1 MNEGYFWKKKRDK
14 AILCTKHQ
22 TAKEQRQL
30 EGFFLSAK
38 KSVSKPQFFSPL
50 WMFVWFNIPQV
61 AGRVSHPM
69 SWCLMRI
76 SLWFILRKILLWWET
91 DVLFREPSPWHF
103 RNSSMSVFM
112 RLHKFID
119 GPSRDVVF
127 LHLHGYSSV
136 ATWAMEVMVQKIR
149 PEKSKTCMCSGQ

>member
-1 MNEGYFWKKKRDK
+1 MRATYEQKKKTAK
-14 AILCTKHQ
+14 ATLCTQHQ
-22 TAKEQRQL
+22 TAKDQRQL
-30 EGFFLSAK
+30 EFFFFYLQK
-38 KSVSKPQFFSPL
+38 NSVSKLQFCSPR

-61 AGRVSHPM
+61 AGRVSHPVR
-69 SWCLMRI
+69 WRLMRI

-119 GPSRDVVF
+119 GPSQDVVF
-127 LHLHGYSSV
+127 SASALWLFLCSHMGSGSDG
-136 ATWAMEVMVQKIR
+136 AKDQARKI
-149 PEKSKTCMCSGQ
+149 

>member
-1 MNEGYFWKKKRDK
+1 MNEDYLWKKKKTAK
-14 AILCTKHQ
+14 ATLCTQHQ

-30 EGFFLSAK
+30 EGGFFICKK
-38 KSVSKPQFFSPL
+38 KSVSKLQFCSPL
-50 WMFVWFNIPQV
+50 WMFLWFNIPQV
-61 AGRVSHPM
+61 AGRVSHPV

-91 DVLFREPSPWHF
+91 DVLFRELSPLHF

-112 RLHKFID
+112 RLHKFKD
-119 GPSRDVVF
+119 GPSQDAVF

-136 ATWAMEVMVQKIR
+136 ATWVMEVMVQKIR
-149 PEKSKTCMCSGQ
+149 PGKI